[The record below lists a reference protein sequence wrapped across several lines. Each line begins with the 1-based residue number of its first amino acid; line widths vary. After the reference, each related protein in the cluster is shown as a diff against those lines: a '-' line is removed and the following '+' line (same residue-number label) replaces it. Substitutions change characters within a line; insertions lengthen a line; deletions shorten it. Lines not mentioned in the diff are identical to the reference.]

1 MLGPTAMGYLQSEQI
16 MELSFSP
23 DEKKGG
29 GGGGGGR
36 GGGGRGGIGRGVTS
50 SANRAQLPNSPKP
63 APAKGPNAVQRVAQ
77 VVKNTAVGTVMGAL
91 PMPAKIVAAVF
102 KPQPAY

>member
-1 MLGPTAMGYLQSEQI
+1 VIIYIYNLQSEQI
-16 MELSFSP
+16 MEFSFSP

-29 GGGGGGR
+29 

-63 APAKGPNAVQRVAQ
+63 TPANAPNAVQRVAQ
-77 VVKNTAVGTVMGAL
+77 VVKNTAVSTVMGSL

>member
-1 MLGPTAMGYLQSEQI
+1 

-36 GGGGRGGIGRGVTS
+36 GGGGRGGIGGRLTS
-50 SANRAQLPNSPKP
+50 SANRAQFPMSPKP
-63 APAKGPNAVQRVAQ
+63 APAKGRNAVQRVAQ
-77 VVKNTAVGTVMGAL
+77 VVKDTAVSTVMGAL

-102 KPQPAY
+102 KPTPAY

>member
-1 MLGPTAMGYLQSEQI
+1 MIIYIYNLQSEQI
-16 MELSFSP
+16 MEFSFSP

-29 GGGGGGR
+29 

-63 APAKGPNAVQRVAQ
+63 TPANAPNAVQRVAQ
-77 VVKNTAVGTVMGAL
+77 VVKNTAVSTVMGSL

>member
-1 MLGPTAMGYLQSEQI
+1 LIIYNLQFEQI

-29 GGGGGGR
+29 G

-63 APAKGPNAVQRVAQ
+63 TPANAPNAVQRVAQ
-77 VVKNTAVGTVMGAL
+77 VVKNTAVSTVMGAL
-91 PMPAKIVAAVF
+91 PVPAKIVAAVF

>member
-1 MLGPTAMGYLQSEQI
+1 

-36 GGGGRGGIGRGVTS
+36 GGIGRGMTS

-63 APAKGPNAVQRVAQ
+63 APAKRVAQ
-77 VVKNTAVGTVMGAL
+77 VVKNTAVSTVMGAL

-102 KPQPAY
+102 KPTPAY

>member
-1 MLGPTAMGYLQSEQI
+1 MIIYNLQFEQI

-29 GGGGGGR
+29 G

-63 APAKGPNAVQRVAQ
+63 TPANAPNAVQRVAQ
-77 VVKNTAVGTVMGAL
+77 VVKNTAVSTVMGAL
-91 PMPAKIVAAVF
+91 PVPAKIVAAVF

>member
-1 MLGPTAMGYLQSEQI
+1 

-23 DEKKGG
+23 DEKR

-36 GGGGRGGIGRGVTS
+36 GSIGGRLIS
-50 SANRAQLPNSPKP
+50 SGNRAQLPNSPKP
-63 APAKGPNAVQRVAQ
+63 APAKGPTAVQRVAQ

-91 PMPAKIVAAVF
+91 PLPAKIVAAVF

>member
-1 MLGPTAMGYLQSEQI
+1 

-29 GGGGGGR
+29 GGGGGG
-36 GGGGRGGIGRGVTS
+36 GRGGIVRGVTS
-50 SANRAQLPNSPKP
+50 SANRAQLSNLPKP
-63 APAKGPNAVQRVAQ
+63 TPANAPNAVQRVAQ
-77 VVKNTAVGTVMGAL
+77 VVKNTAVSTVMGSL

>member
-1 MLGPTAMGYLQSEQI
+1 
-16 MELSFSP
+16 MEFSFSP

-29 GGGGGGR
+29 GGGGK
-36 GGGGRGGIGRGVTS
+36 GGGARGGIGRGVTS

-63 APAKGPNAVQRVAQ
+63 TPANAPNAVQRVAQ
-77 VVKNTAVGTVMGAL
+77 VVKNTAVSTVMGSL

>member
-1 MLGPTAMGYLQSEQI
+1 

-29 GGGGGGR
+29 GVGGGR
-36 GGGGRGGIGRGVTS
+36 GGRGGIGGRVTS

-63 APAKGPNAVQRVAQ
+63 SPAKGPNAVQRVAQ
-77 VVKNTAVGTVMGAL
+77 VVKSAAVGTAMGAL

-102 KPQPAY
+102 KPTPAY